1 MRPPLPTVTYYSDEG
16 NSAPYGQQWREGE
29 PTPDSYGVDSHP
41 ERFAGLHSIARALA
55 LIEYLAAV
63 YAIEVHDNP
72 AHARDCC

>member
-1 MRPPLPTVTYYSDEG
+1 MTGTLLPTASK
-16 NSAPYGQQWREGE
+16 WREGV
-29 PTPDSYGVDSHP
+29 PAPDSYGVDSHP